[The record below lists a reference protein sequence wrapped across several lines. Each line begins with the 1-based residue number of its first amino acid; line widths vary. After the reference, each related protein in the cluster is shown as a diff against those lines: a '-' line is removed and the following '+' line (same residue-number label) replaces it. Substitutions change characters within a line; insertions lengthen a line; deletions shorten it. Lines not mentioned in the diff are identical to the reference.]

1 LYIDMF
7 VDCVLLVSLMVSLDS
22 GANVRMFGTYY
33 MIVHSIS
40 IDKLEIKCVQGS
52 LDVIYVKGTR

>member
-1 LYIDMF
+1 MF